1 MLNKIYKESWKSRL
15 NYKNFLERLVD
26 SRYPKTYYMKKF
38 MQITNGQNSTKC
50 KFLSRSDV
58 LKYQKLGIQNFI

>member
-1 MLNKIYKESWKSRL
+1 MLNKIYKGSWKIRL
-15 NYKNFLERLVD
+15 NCKKFLERLVD
-26 SRYPKTYYMKKF
+26 SRYPKTYYMKNF
-38 MQITNGQNSTKC
+38 MQITDGQNSTKC

>member
-1 MLNKIYKESWKSRL
+1 MLNKIYKGSWKIRL
-15 NYKNFLERLVD
+15 NYKNFLE
-26 SRYPKTYYMKKF
+26 YYMKIF
-38 MQITNGQNSTKC
+38 MQITDGQNITKC